1 MIQEQ
6 QKQETIVRFF
16 PDGRMDAQNASAYM
30 GLSRKTLAMMRC
42 QGRGPKFIKRGRI
55 FYYREDC
62 DAWLNEGGRRSSTAQ
77 SLTPLVVSDSQVND
91 RKYADQT

>member
-1 MIQEQ
+1 MVQEQ

-55 FYYREDC
+55 FYFREDC
-62 DAWLNEGGRRSSTAQ
+62 DAWLNEGGRRLSTAQ
-77 SLTPLVVSDSQVND
+77 RLPTLVVSNS
-91 RKYADQT
+91 RAKEE